1 MSPNPPGPG
10 SAPHQGVTPHP
21 GYAPGPGH
29 QNRPGGAPRGRRRVS
44 RGLVAALAV
53 GAALLTVVL
62 IAGAV
67 WWQSTERILL
77 LRTLD
82 SEHGAAANA
91 ETTEL
96 AAGLLR
102 KRLELAYGEPVAVTR
117 VGDDLIEV
125 RAGRAVDLDA
135 LADSLTDRESI
146 AFHPVVGSGSGA
158 PAVDNPWDD
167 APGSADRTGD
177 DSLELTQEE
186 LEELLGGDAPGGGA
200 PGSAPEPAEL
210 VVTDEN
216 GQELGLGAAELRG
229 DAVLDAQPVQ
239 QGAASWT
246 LDITF
251 TPEGA
256 EGWRRLT
263 GQAACHDT
271 EEPQRRV
278 AIVLGEELLSAP
290 AVNPDVVC
298 GVGISGDTTSIA
310 GAAEKF
316 DLEGT
321 REMADR
327 ILLGELHLPVE
338 VVEIS

>member
-10 SAPHQGVTPHP
+10 SAPHQGFTPRP
-21 GYAPGPGH
+21 GYAPDPGH
-29 QNRPGGAPRGRRRVS
+29 QSWPGGGPHSRRRVS
-44 RGLVAALAV
+44 RGLLVALSV
-53 GAALLTVVL
+53 GAALLAVVL
-62 IAGAV
+62 TAGVV
-67 WWQSTERILL
+67 WWQNTERVLL

-96 AAGLLR
+96 TAELLR
-102 KRLELAYGEPVAVTR
+102 QRLELAYGEATTVTR

-125 RAGRAVDLDA
+125 RAGRGVDLEA
-135 LADSLTDRESI
+135 LSDSLTDRESI
-146 AFHPVVGSGSGA
+146 AFHPVLAADSGT
-158 PAVDNPWDD
+158 PAADNPWDD
-167 APGSADRTGD
+167 APGPADPTGD
-177 DSLELTQEE
+177 DWSELTTEE
-186 LEELLGGDAPGGGA
+186 LEELLGRDLSGPDPDLV
-200 PGSAPEPAEL
+200 EL
-210 VVTDEN
+210 TVTDGN
-216 GQELGLGAAELRG
+216 GQELQLGAAELRG
-229 DAVLDAQPVQ
+229 GAVLDARPGQ
-239 QGAASWT
+239 QGTSWT

-263 GQAACHDT
+263 GNAACHGM

-290 AVNPDVVC
+290 VVNPDVVC
-298 GVGISGDTTSIA
+298 GVGISGDATSIA
-310 GAAEKF
+310 GPAGNF
-316 DLEGT
+316 DSEGA